1 MKYSLRSMMLFADAD
16 MSGILV
22 EFVLIIVGGPLIL
35 LGIIL
40 GVRWLL
46 THHASFVAGLV
57 SLKFTIREILMI
69 TAMVAMFLGWL
80 VDHSR
85 QAIEFHQL
93 LNWKN
98 ELYLERNRLAEE
110 LTNLR
115 APAPNP
121 PKN

>member
-1 MKYSLRSMMLFADAD
+1 MKYSLRSLMLLADAD

-22 EFVLIIVGGPLIL
+22 EFALIIVGGPLIL

-46 THHASFVAGLV
+46 THHASVVAGLV

-69 TAMVAMFLGWL
+69 TAMVAIFLGWL

-85 QAIEFHQL
+85 QAIEFRQL

-115 APAPNP
+115 APDPNP
-121 PKN
+121 PKK